1 MKTTFIRAS
10 VPAVVVSAAVI
21 VKTAESS
28 IYVVDVKVVVVAL
41 EVVEPVVVM
50 L

>member
-10 VPAVVVSAAVI
+10 VPAVVVSAGVT

-28 IYVVDVKVVVVAL
+28 IYVVDVKVVVMAL